1 MQEFDEM
8 KKNYEEIEIPAELE
22 FLVRKTIR
30 DQERK
35 MKTRS
40 GVRRSMLSFAAALL
54 LFTGTV
60 NISPAAAQTF
70 SEIPGMRNL
79 VHLVLVKNWA
89 RSEPNFA
96 ADIKAP
102 GVRGL
107 GDPELED
114 SLNKKYLEEGA
125 ALYREFER
133 QIGEMK
139 KSGSGYLALFSDYE
153 VIAETQD
160 LLTIRRT
167 YTSVKASGFER
178 ADFDTIDKKKKIVLT
193 LPALFKDESYIRLIS
208 ENIKEQMR
216 KRMESDQSAAYFFD
230 AEEASSEKF
239 ESIKKNQSFYI
250 NTEGALVIVFDEYE
264 VAPGSMGLVEFVIP
278 TPVIREALAGEEYI
292 R

>member
-8 KKNYEEIEIPAELE
+8 KKNYEEIEIPMELE

-30 DQERK
+30 DQEKK
-35 MKTRS
+35 MRRISGIKRS
-40 GVRRSMLSFAAALL
+40 LVSGAAAVF
-54 LFTGTV
+54 LFAGTV
-60 NISPAAAQTF
+60 NMSPAAAQTL
-70 SEIPGMRNL
+70 SEVPGVRNL
-79 VHLVLVKNWA
+79 VHLVLVKNWVK
-89 RSEPNFA
+89 SEQGFA
-96 ADIKAP
+96 ADIKVP

-107 GDPELED
+107 GDQELEG

-125 ALYREFER
+125 ALYREFEQ

-139 KSGSGYLALFSDYE
+139 QSGSGHLAVSSDYE

-167 YTSVKASGFER
+167 HTSIEASGFEK

-216 KRMESDQSAAYFFD
+216 AQMKSDPSIAYFLGGED
-230 AEEASSEKF
+230 SPAEKF
-239 ESIKKNQSFYI
+239 ESIDKNQNFYI

>member
-30 DQERK
+30 DHEKK

-40 GVRRSMLSFAAALL
+40 GIRHSMLSFAAALL

-60 NISPAAAQTF
+60 NISPAAAQTL
-70 SEIPGMRNL
+70 SEIPGMKNL
-79 VHLVLVKNWA
+79 VHLVLVKNWV
-89 RSEPNFA
+89 RSEQGFA
-96 ADIKAP
+96 ADIKVP
-102 GVRGL
+102 GIRGL
-107 GDPELED
+107 GDQELEG
-114 SLNKKYLEEGA
+114 SLNRKYLEEGA
-125 ALYREFER
+125 ALYRDFEKKM
-133 QIGEMK
+133 GEMK
-139 KSGSGYLALFSDYE
+139 QIGSGNFEVSSDYQ
-153 VIAETQD
+153 VIAETEN

-167 YTSVKASGFER
+167 HMSIEASGFEQ

-216 KRMESDQSAAYFFD
+216 EQMQSDQRTAYFFGGED
-230 AEEASSEKF
+230 ASSEKF
-239 ESIKKNQSFYI
+239 ESIKKNQNFYI
-250 NTEGALVIVFDEYE
+250 NAGGALVIVFDEYE

>member
-30 DQERK
+30 DHGKK

-40 GVRRSMLSFAAALL
+40 GIRHSMLSFAAALL

-60 NISPAAAQTF
+60 NISPAAAQTL
-70 SEIPGMRNL
+70 SEIPGMKNL
-79 VHLVLVKNWA
+79 VHLVLVKNWV
-89 RSEPNFA
+89 RSEQGFA
-96 ADIKAP
+96 ADIKVP
-102 GVRGL
+102 GIRGL
-107 GDPELED
+107 GDQELEG
-114 SLNKKYLEEGA
+114 SLNRKYLEEGA
-125 ALYREFER
+125 ALYRDFEKKM
-133 QIGEMK
+133 GEMK
-139 KSGSGYLALFSDYE
+139 QIGSGNFEVSSDYQ
-153 VIAETQD
+153 VIAETEN

-167 YTSVKASGFER
+167 HMSIEASGFEQ

-216 KRMESDQSAAYFFD
+216 EQMQSDQRTAYFFGGED
-230 AEEASSEKF
+230 ASSEKF
-239 ESIKKNQSFYI
+239 ESIKKNQNFYI
-250 NTEGALVIVFDEYE
+250 NAGGALVIVFDEYE